1 MSVRTSGSPHHYNH
15 RPIALLAPTAVVQN
29 TWYTV
34 LDTTERVRLIMINMR
49 MATNIETLQ
58 VQITIDGVV
67 LAGEQVAAV
76 VGTDYKAV
84 LTATAYAQSLGIV
97 SSADTA
103 FLGLRPF
110 LLEGRS
116 VKVEV
121 RKTTVVGA
129 GNMTASVVYAVRD

>member
-1 MSVRTSGSPHHYNH
+1 MSVRTSRSPHHYNH
-15 RPIALLAPTAVVQN
+15 RAIALLPATAVVQN

-34 LDTTERVRLIMINMR
+34 LDTTERVRLIMINMQ
-49 MATNIETLQ
+49 MLTNIETLQ
-58 VQITIDGVV
+58 VQITVDGVV

-76 VGTDYKAV
+76 VGTQYKV
-84 LTATAYAQSLGIV
+84 CLTASSYAQALALV
-97 SSADTA
+97 TSADTA

>member
-15 RPIALLAPTAVVQN
+15 RAIALLAPTAVVQN

-34 LDTTERVRLIMINMR
+34 LDTTERVRLIMIEMR

-58 VQITIDGVV
+58 VQITVDGVV

-76 VGTDYKAV
+76 VGTGYKV
-84 LTATAYAQSLGIV
+84 ILTANVYAQSLGLVIT
-97 SSADTA
+97 ADTS
-103 FLGLRPF
+103 FLGLRSF
-110 LLEGRS
+110 LLEGRQ